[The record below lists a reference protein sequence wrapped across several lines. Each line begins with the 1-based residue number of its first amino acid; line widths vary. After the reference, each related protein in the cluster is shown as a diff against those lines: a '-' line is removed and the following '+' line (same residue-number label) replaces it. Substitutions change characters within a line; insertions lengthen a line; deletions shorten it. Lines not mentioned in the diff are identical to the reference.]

1 MIHRHSSQKNKIQ
14 IISTLKTEN
23 CGPNNYNNEDDFFFF
38 FFFFKFYINSAEKRG
53 NRLVDRIFTTC
64 KQKTPSVLN
73 QGEEK

>member
-38 FFFFKFYINSAEKRG
+38 FFFNFTSTVQKR
-53 NRLVDRIFTTC
+53 
-64 KQKTPSVLN
+64 
-73 QGEEK
+73 EEIG